1 MADEMQKE
9 SSSQEPSASK
19 FGSLKQKVR
28 DLHTNP
34 KVGGMKRFLS
44 RHACEA
50 ISGALIVFGI
60 IANCVSWVGGL
71 FVASGIVL
79 GFYPEILA
87 VLQNL
92 QSYYAKNG
100 PIKNA
105 LVCGVAFFW
114 LIKAPSFVLS
124 FIVLCIIVILLAQ
137 GQHKDTTSRHE

>member
-9 SSSQEPSASK
+9 SPSQEPSSSK
-19 FGSLKQKVR
+19 FGSFKQKVR
-28 DLHTNP
+28 DLHASP

-44 RHACEA
+44 RHAREA

-105 LVCGVAFFW
+105 LICGVSLYW

-124 FIVLCIIVILLAQ
+124 FIVLCIIVVLLAQ
-137 GQHKDTTSRHE
+137 GQHKDTPRND